1 MTPIL
6 QKSLPQI
13 VWTDP
18 KLSRLPGV
26 LPLVG
31 DGWISLDDAFAAQM
45 AERDRLIAAMP
56 EVVHAMPE
64 QARPAAEELYARVL
78 GKLAVTEGYR
88 VGAGSVVRP
97 DGVEVALDPDV
108 PLLTLG
114 RLVQEDLCL
123 MQHRGDEYVL
133 GGAILCFPASWSL
146 DEKLGRALVG
156 IHARVAHY
164 TDDLARRVQRMFEVI
179 RVEQPLYRMNALVY
193 TDAALHQ
200 PRREGDPRLDRTEGK
215 YLRSE
220 RQCFLRLPA
229 SDAVVFAIHTYTVL
243 VADLP
248 PDARAAMAAARL

>member
-1 MTPIL
+1 MLPVL
-6 QKSLPQI
+6 QTSLPEI

-31 DGWISLDDAFAAQM
+31 EGWLLVDEAFAGQM
-45 AERDRLIAAMP
+45 AERDRLIAEMP
-56 EVVHAMPE
+56 GVVHAVQE
-64 QARPAAEELYARVL
+64 RVRPAAEELYALVL
-78 GKLAVTEGYR
+78 AKLGVSEGYR
-88 VGAGSVVRP
+88 VGEASVLRP
-97 DGVEVALDPDV
+97 DGVEVALDPDL

-123 MQHRGDEYVL
+123 MQPAGDEYVL
-133 GGAILCFPASWSL
+133 SGAVLCFPASWSL

-193 TDAALHQ
+193 TDPALHQ

-220 RQCFLRLPA
+220 RQCFVRLPKTG
-229 SDAVVFAIHTYTVL
+229 AVLFAIHTYTVL

-248 PDARAAMAAARL
+248 EEARAAMATARL

>member
-1 MTPIL
+1 MLPIL
-6 QKSLPQI
+6 QKSLPEI

-31 DGWISLDDAFAAQM
+31 DGWISADDAFAAQM
-45 AERDRLIAAMP
+45 AERDRLIAGIP
-56 EVVHAMPE
+56 GVVHAMQE
-64 QARPAAEELYARVL
+64 RARPAAEELYARVL

-88 VGAGSVVRP
+88 VGTGSVLRP
-97 DGVEVALDPDV
+97 DGVEVVLQPEV

-123 MQHRGDEYVL
+123 MQHQGDEYVL
-133 GGAILCFPASWSL
+133 SGAVLCFPASWSL

-179 RVEQPLYRMNALVY
+179 RVY
-193 TDAALHQ
+193 TDPVLHQ
-200 PRREGDPRLDRTEGK
+200 PRREGDPRLDRRDGK

-220 RQCFLRLPA
+220 RQCFLRLPE
-229 SDAVVFAIHTYTVL
+229 SDAVLFSIHTYTVL

-248 PDARAAMAAARL
+248 DDARAAMAGARL